1 MGLQGYAFYT
11 LAVVLITLGIR
22 NLKDKE
28 LVKEVGEGQL
38 IQGLIVLGLWYFVF
52 L

>member
-1 MGLQGYAFYT
+1 MGLQGYAFFT

-22 NLKDKE
+22 NLRDKE
-28 LVKEVGEGQL
+28 IVNEYGKSLLYSG
-38 IQGLIVLGLWYFVF
+38 IIVLLAWYFII